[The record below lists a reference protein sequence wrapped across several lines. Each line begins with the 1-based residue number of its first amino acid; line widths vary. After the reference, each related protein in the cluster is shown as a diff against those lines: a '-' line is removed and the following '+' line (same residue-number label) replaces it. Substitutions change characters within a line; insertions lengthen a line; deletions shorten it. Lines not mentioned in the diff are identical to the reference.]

1 MAFLIFPGILRDK
14 AKNSRDMYLIIIA
27 LKCCDQHKQHDCL
40 HFKVT
45 KGQLNLIT
53 TNKTST
59 ALCSTSNEACLVV
72 INNIDVQYLLYLLY
86 FCPCRQDLLS
96 TMHMH
101 ILILFFLNDAFT
113 ATKKLCC
120 GLPSIAFS
128 FKLTLTLSWWIPW
141 YTNVASAVSAF
152 TKRFKK
158 LLTHS
163 KTH

>member
-1 MAFLIFPGILRDK
+1 MTFLIFPGILCDE

-101 ILILFFLNDAFT
+101 ILILFFLSDAFT

-128 FKLTLTLSWWIPW
+128 FKLSVTLSWWIAW

-152 TKRFKK
+152 TKRF
-158 LLTHS
+158 
-163 KTH
+163 